1 MFFSP
6 RLGQGNLITRTDF
19 DAKLIFLNRKITQN
33 KTKHLLVESELTN
46 LENKIPDVSSLVKKT
61 DYNTK
66 VTEIDDKFVKLK
78 NLLVEL
84 GKRFLPYMSGNI
96 IFDGGDGSQAYLIFQ
111 SVHKYIKTIAKTKY
125 ISKWKSEGLSDESIK
140 SFLTSGNSLTPL
152 IDYYDYHIRLKFNRS
167 ILIQPKVSYTH
178 GVILSK

>member
-84 GKRFLPYMSGNI
+84 GKRLLPYMSGNI

-125 ISKWKSEGLSDESIK
+125 ISEWKSEGLSDESIK

-152 IDYYDYHIRLKFNRS
+152 IDYYDYHIRLKFNGS

>member
-66 VTEIDDKFVKLK
+66 VTEIDNKFVKLK
-78 NLLVEL
+78 IYWSN
-84 GKRFLPYMSGNI
+84 
-96 IFDGGDGSQAYLIFQ
+96 
-111 SVHKYIKTIAKTKY
+111 
-125 ISKWKSEGLSDESIK
+125 
-140 SFLTSGNSLTPL
+140 
-152 IDYYDYHIRLKFNRS
+152 
-167 ILIQPKVSYTH
+167 
-178 GVILSK
+178 